1 MMAIIA
7 AQKSNLSLNKILGVI
22 PKIRSVEG
30 RLEKIGNIK
39 NKSKVI
45 LDYAHTPDALKI
57 SLLSLREQFPNK
69 KIVVLFG
76 CGGNRDQNKRSKM
89 GKIASLY
96 ADQIY
101 LTDDNPRLENPN
113 KISAKERV
121 KSFDEIY
128 AKYASQKAE
137 EQASRCSQCGVPF
150 CQVHCPLHNNIP
162 DWLKLTAEDRMQ
174 EAFEISSSTNNMP
187 EICGRICPQDR
198 LCEGNCVIEQSG
210 HGTVTIGSIEKYI
223 TDKAWEEGW
232 VKNIEPVE
240 ERNQSVGIIG
250 SGPAGLAAAEELRK
264 KGFQVTIY
272 DRYDRPGGLLI
283 YGIPNFKLEK
293 DIVIRRTNRLKESGI
308 KFELN
313 CDIGKDITF
322 EDIKIKHDAVLI
334 ATGVYKFREINLNT
348 SNFNNVVPALDFL
361 IASNKTGLKDKVED
375 FTNGRLNANGK
386 NVVVIGGGDTAMDCV
401 RTAVRQG
408 AKSVKCLYRRDKTN
422 MPGSQREVQNA
433 IEEGVDFQWL
443 TLPTEYS
450 GNGSLK
456 NVRTVLM
463 QLGEPDESGRRK
475 PEPKEGTEKDLDVDL
490 AIEALGFEPE
500 NLPKLFDNNDLT
512 VTRWGTLKINYK
524 NMMTSID
531 GVFAAGD
538 IVRGASLVVWGIKD
552 GRDAAKNINEYLE
565 NNFSDQNNFN
575 KKAVN
580 A

>member
-1 MMAIIA
+1 MLKFTKI
-7 AQKSNLSLNKILGVI
+7 NK
-22 PKIRSVEG
+22 
-30 RLEKIGNIK
+30 
-39 NKSKVI
+39 
-45 LDYAHTPDALKI
+45 
-57 SLLSLREQFPNK
+57 
-69 KIVVLFG
+69 
-76 CGGNRDQNKRSKM
+76 
-89 GKIASLY
+89 
-96 ADQIY
+96 
-101 LTDDNPRLENPN
+101 ENPSI
-113 KISAKERV
+113 ISAKERV

-500 NLPKLFDNNDLT
+500 NLPKLFDYNDLT

-565 NNFSDQNNFN
+565 NNFSDQNNIN